1 MADSSPSDPRLTP
14 ASVEAIPAE
23 PGYEATAIVLD
34 PLSGESVPQ
43 IGLPNDPRVVAD
55 RRRRPIRSFIYGNF
69 RPRRRAHRRGEDA
82 HRFIFDWHEPRILY
96 LAVSILLLSCTDA
109 LFTLNLLT
117 VGAQE
122 ANFLMNSLLEQS
134 VDRFLTIKISL
145 TAISLVFLVV
155 ASQRHFM
162 GWFRVERLLH
172 VVCVG
177 YIFLIAYE
185 IYLFSVIFEL
195 SIPWDSP
202 PWVML
207 PG

>member
-1 MADSSPSDPRLTP
+1 LTP

-23 PGYEATAIVLD
+23 PGYEAATVALA
-34 PLSGESVPQ
+34 PLPGESVPQ
-43 IGLPNDPRVVAD
+43 TGLRDDQRGVAD
-55 RRRRPIRSFIYGNF
+55 RRQRPIRSFMYGNF
-69 RPRRRAHRRGEDA
+69 RPRRRAHRRGEDD
-82 HRFIFDWHEPRILY
+82 HRFVFDWHEPRVLY

-117 VGAQE
+117 VGAEE
-122 ANFLMNSLLEQS
+122 ANFLMNSLLKQG

-155 ASQRHFM
+155 AAQRHFM
-162 GWFRVERLLH
+162 GWFRVERILH
-172 VVCVG
+172 VVCIG
-177 YIFLIAYE
+177 YFCLIAYE
-185 IYLFSVIFEL
+185 LYLFNVIFEL
-195 SIPWDSP
+195 SIPWDRP

>member
-1 MADSSPSDPRLTP
+1 MADSSQKDRRLTP
-14 ASVEAIPAE
+14 ASVGAIPAE
-23 PGYEATAIVLD
+23 PGYEAAAIVLD
-34 PLSGESVPQ
+34 PAPGQSAPQ
-43 IGLPNDPRVVAD
+43 LGLRNDPRVDAD
-55 RRRRPIRSFIYGNF
+55 RRRRPIRSFVYGNF
-69 RPRRRAHRRGEDA
+69 RPRRRAHRRDEDS
-82 HRFIFDWHEPRILY
+82 HRFVFDWHEPRVLY
-96 LAVSILLLSCTDA
+96 LAVSILLLSCADA

-134 VDRFLTIKISL
+134 VDRFLTIKIGL

-155 ASQRHFM
+155 AAQRHFM

-172 VVCVG
+172 AVCVG

-185 IYLFSVIFEL
+185 IYLFNAIFEL